1 MEKALRS
8 TSKTSLPLA
17 ILTSVI
23 SSFSFAAT
31 LCLSKGCL
39 TSCSLNQISFFKAFF
54 SMIPTIFVILWIK
67 KKQSFFAYL
76 RTSRIDIHFIRGLS
90 GLITV
95 YLFLLSLR
103 TLSLAETTLL
113 FNTTPLFVPLA
124 AYIWKRTPV
133 DHRIWPGLITAFLGL
148 FFILHPQTNLN
159 NVGLYFALLSG
170 MLGAVTL
177 IVTRLSH
184 NSEPVFRTVFYYN
197 TFSITF
203 SGLLYLMEGFPL
215 SHLVKPSIAF
225 ALLGVGSF
233 GFLCQVFFTLSLKYA
248 PAKVVAPLSYIAVIF
263 GLGLDFIFWQVHITP
278 LEFFGMIL
286 VLIGLYFV
294 TSYLHG
300 KKEEISSSK
309 HID

>member
-1 MEKALRS
+1 MEKNLRS
-8 TSKTSLPLA
+8 TSKTSLSLA
-17 ILTSVI
+17 ILTSII

-124 AYIWKRTPV
+124 TYIWKRTPI
-133 DHRIWPGLITAFLGL
+133 DHKIWPGLIIAFLGMIFL
-148 FFILHPQTNLN
+148 LHPQTHWNNL
-159 NVGLYFALLSG
+159 GPYFALLSG
-170 MLGAVTL
+170 ILGAVTL
-177 IVTRLSH
+177 IVTRFSH

-197 TFSITF
+197 IFSITF
-203 SGLLYLMEGFPL
+203 SGLLYLIEGFSL
-215 SHLVKPSIAF
+215 SHLLKPSIAF
-225 ALLGVGSF
+225 ALLGIGSF
-233 GFLCQVFFTLSLKYA
+233 GFLCQVFFTLAVKYA
-248 PAKVVAPLSYIAVIF
+248 PAKLVAPLSYMTVIF
-263 GLGLDFIFWQVHITP
+263 GLGLDFIFWQVHIT
-278 LEFFGMIL
+278 LFEFFGMVL

-294 TSYLHG
+294 TSYLHS
-300 KKEEISSSK
+300 KKEELSSSK
-309 HID
+309 YID